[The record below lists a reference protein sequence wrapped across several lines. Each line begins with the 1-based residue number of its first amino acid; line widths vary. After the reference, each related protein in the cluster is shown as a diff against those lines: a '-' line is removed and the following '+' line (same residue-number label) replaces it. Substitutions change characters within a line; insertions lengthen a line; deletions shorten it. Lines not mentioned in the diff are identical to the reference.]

1 MEPHTTFNHAALDS
15 EAEIVAE
22 ELRLTVAQGQRVV
35 EWRRRQEAQST
46 RATQADQLG
55 RVCQFFLAEGQNARL
70 AAVALC
76 FAAGL
81 NRRIRWNSMRDA
93 AKELGYTVAEISKL
107 TLKAQDALG
116 LPRNLNNKRA
126 EHAGTYSAVQAANPW
141 RSRKFKL

>member
-1 MEPHTTFNHAALDS
+1 MEPHTIFDPSTLDS
-15 EAEIVAE
+15 EAEMLAE
-22 ELRLTVAQGQRVV
+22 ELRLTVEQASRVIV
-35 EWRRRQEAQST
+35 WRNKTNADST

-93 AKELGYTVAEISKL
+93 ARELGYTVAEISKL
-107 TLKAQDALG
+107 TLRAQDALG
-116 LPRNLNNKRA
+116 LPRNVNNKKP
-126 EHAGTYSAVQAANPW
+126 EHANTYSAVQAANPW

>member
-1 MEPHTTFNHAALDS
+1 MEPHTTFDPSILDS
-15 EAEIVAE
+15 EAEMLAE
-22 ELRLTVAQGQRVV
+22 ELRLTVEQASRVIV
-35 EWRRRQEAQST
+35 WRNKTNADST
-46 RATQADQLG
+46 RTTQADQLG

-93 AKELGYTVAEISKL
+93 ARDLGYTVAEISKL
-107 TLKAQDALG
+107 TLRAQDALG
-116 LPRNLNNKRA
+116 LPRNINNKRA
-126 EHAGTYSAVQAANPW
+126 EHAGTYSAVQSANPW